1 MPITFLQMAQ
11 KVLSEVEQPLTASE
25 IWQVAVNK
33 GYDKLVDSKGK
44 TPWATL
50 GALIYVDVRDN
61 PSTAFAPIGARP
73 KRFILKSQVDKLS
86 GKIEEIATTPQIQK
100 PALLEKDLH
109 PLLVYYGFYYLK
121 AYLKTI
127 SHNKSDKKGFGE
139 WVHPDIV
146 GCYFPFRDW
155 DSEVVEVSTIMGN
168 TAVKL
173 YSFELKRELSIASL
187 REAFF
192 QAVSNSSWANEGYLV
207 AATIDT
213 DDDFLNELKR
223 LSTAF
228 GIGVI
233 QLDIDDPDSTEILLP
248 ARVKEVV
255 DWDTVNKLSGINRDF
270 REFLRRIRV
279 DMTSRE
285 VRKELYDPV
294 MDKDELMKF
303 LSKKRSSS

>member
-11 KVLSEVEQPLTASE
+11 KVLSEVQQPLTASE
-25 IWQVAVNK
+25 IWQVAVSK

-61 PSTAFAPIGARP
+61 PATVFAPIGARP
-73 KRFILKSQVDKLS
+73 KRFVLKSQVDKL
-86 GKIEEIATTPQIQK
+86 GTKIEEIIIAPYVQK
-100 PALLEKDLH
+100 PGFLEKDLH

-121 AYLKTI
+121 AHLRTI

-168 TAVKL
+168 TAVKM
-173 YSFELKRELSIASL
+173 YSFELKRELSIANL

-192 QAVSNSSWANEGYLV
+192 QSVSNSSWANEGYLV

-213 DDDFLNELKR
+213 DEDFMNELKR

-233 QLDIDDPDSTEILLP
+233 RLDTDDPDSTEILFP

-255 DWDTVNKLSGINRDF
+255 DWDTVNKLASINRDF
-270 REFLRRIRV
+270 REFLRRIRI

-303 LSKKRSSS
+303 LAKKRTSS

>member
-285 VRKELYDPV
+285 VRKELYDPL

-303 LSKKRSSS
+303 LSKKRSSF